1 MRVRQG
7 RVDAG
12 LREGKVWR
20 LGIRVMHPRVSVLWS
35 VGSRGGNGW
44 RGLRIELN
52 VRFEFEVWFELY
64 AAAQRGRGR
73 LWVYG
78 WGACRRGCGWVR

>member
-1 MRVRQG
+1 MRQG

-12 LREGKVWR
+12 LREGKVRR
-20 LGIRVMHPRVSVLWS
+20 LGIRVMHSRVGVLWS
-35 VGSRGGNGW
+35 VGSRAGNGR

-52 VRFEFEVWFELY
+52 VGFEFEVWFELY

-73 LWVYG
+73 RWVAS